1 VHDVESHPDE
11 PQHLPRWVVLLLWLF
26 GMGAFVV
33 WVLTIIAVACSNNEE
48 VIGAC
53 GDGLRLIMLVQV
65 SFSAFLFV
73 CWGCYSMK
81 KVRDYFD
88 QVYEQCSTDMKFY
101 LLVLKVCVS
110 IMVAVGVVV
119 MTTYTYIL
127 SAKARVTPECV
138 AALTL
143 HSAGIN
149 SDLLAIM
156 GTVHFGMWMVPIGI
170 AGLGFCMSC
179 IPG

>member
-1 VHDVESHPDE
+1 
-11 PQHLPRWVVLLLWLF
+11 
-26 GMGAFVV
+26 
-33 WVLTIIAVACSNNEE
+33 
-48 VIGAC
+48 
-53 GDGLRLIMLVQV
+53 
-65 SFSAFLFV
+65 
-73 CWGCYSMK
+73 MK
-81 KVRDYFD
+81 KVRDYLD
-88 QVYEQCSTDMKFY
+88 QAYEQCSTDMKFY
-101 LLVLKVCVS
+101 LLVLKVCVA

-156 GTVHFGMWMVPIGI
+156 GIVHFGMWMVPIGI

>member
-1 VHDVESHPDE
+1 
-11 PQHLPRWVVLLLWLF
+11 VLLLGLF
-26 GMGAFVV
+26 GTGAFVV
-33 WVLTIIAVACSNNEE
+33 WVLTIIAVAYSNHEE

-53 GDGLRLIMLVQV
+53 GDGLRLIMLAQV

-73 CWGCYSMK
+73 CWVCYTP
-81 KVRDYFD
+81 KVQDALRDGFA
-88 QVYEQCSTDMKFY
+88 QCSMCIQFY
-101 LLVLKVCVS
+101 LMFLRVCVAM
-110 IMVAVGVVV
+110 MVAVGVIV
-119 MTTYTYIL
+119 MVSYTYNL

-156 GTVHFGMWMVPIGI
+156 GIVHFGLWMVPIGI